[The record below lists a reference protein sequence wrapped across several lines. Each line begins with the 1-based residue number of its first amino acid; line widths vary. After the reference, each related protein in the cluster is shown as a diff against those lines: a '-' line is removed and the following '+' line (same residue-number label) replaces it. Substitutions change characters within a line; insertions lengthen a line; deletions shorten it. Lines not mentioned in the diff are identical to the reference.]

1 MSSWLPRSLATNLH
15 LDGEREEEEEDKND
29 VVSHSS
35 KSQGDEN
42 EISIY
47 QEIDLEENGF
57 DCNDVDSSD
66 VNEGGGGVKED
77 LSQLKETLTRQL
89 WGVASFLAPSPP
101 PPPPPPP
108 PPTAEVWTVNSENLD
123 AVLDRTDSAD
133 RSGSSGVS
141 EEEER
146 EYAGDMGLFLE
157 YSNYEVEE
165 DSLFDDAVGVTDEA
179 LGFAR
184 NIAHHPET
192 WLDFPLE
199 EDDFD
204 DFEISEAQQ
213 KHGFAVE
220 HLAPRLAAL
229 RNELCPVHMSEGY
242 FWMVYFV
249 LLHTR
254 LNKHDAELLSTPQL
268 VEARAMWMREL
279 QKKTKPDSD
288 FFGMNTLL
296 LKESTY
302 SPREEF
308 DSTSPEDAHCR
319 FFMPQRSFAFET
331 TPDIETEKLEHGST
345 EIQFID
351 KVVTEENPPSEI
363 LDKELVA
370 GPSFKPPFLDYDEHE
385 DDWLQ
390 DIEESEGYSCTGILT
405 RNEEEISFSDLEDD
419 IDCTMPVKSKLF

>member
-1 MSSWLPRSLATNLH
+1 MSSWLPRSLATTLH
-15 LDGEREEEEEDKND
+15 LDDEREEEEEDKND
-29 VVSHSS
+29 VVTHSS

-42 EISIY
+42 EILIY

-77 LSQLKETLTRQL
+77 LSELKETLTRQL

-108 PPTAEVWTVNSENLD
+108 TAAVWTVKSEHLD
-123 AVLDRTDSAD
+123 AVLDRTDSVD

-146 EYAGDMGLFLE
+146 EYVGDMGVFLE

-204 DFEISEAQQ
+204 GI
-213 KHGFAVE
+213 
-220 HLAPRLAAL
+220 
-229 RNELCPVHMSEGY
+229 Y
-242 FWMVYFV
+242 FTFFV
-249 LLHTR
+249 GTKFLIVSLLF
-254 LNKHDAELLSTPQL
+254 STL
-268 VEARAMWMREL
+268 
-279 QKKTKPDSD
+279 
-288 FFGMNTLL
+288 
-296 LKESTY
+296 
-302 SPREEF
+302 
-308 DSTSPEDAHCR
+308 
-319 FFMPQRSFAFET
+319 
-331 TPDIETEKLEHGST
+331 
-345 EIQFID
+345 
-351 KVVTEENPPSEI
+351 
-363 LDKELVA
+363 
-370 GPSFKPPFLDYDEHE
+370 
-385 DDWLQ
+385 
-390 DIEESEGYSCTGILT
+390 
-405 RNEEEISFSDLEDD
+405 
-419 IDCTMPVKSKLF
+419 